1 MKISEK
7 IKLLRFLTGLSRS
20 QFAAFFGIPI
30 DTLKKWES
38 DKQKPQNY
46 VVTAF
51 YYELLYFGFRF
62 PADFTDVFES
72 ANLSAVV
79 RTCSK

>member
-1 MKISEK
+1 MKICEK
-7 IKLLRFLTGLSRS
+7 IKLLRVLSDLSQS
-20 QFAAFFGIPI
+20 QFAVFFGIPI

-38 DKQKPQNY
+38 DKQRPKNY

-62 PADFTDVFES
+62 PADLTDIFES
-72 ANLSAVV
+72 ANSSAIV
-79 RTCSK
+79 RTCRK